1 MSFQGG
7 FPRTFSDSSIR
18 AYAPALSGVY
28 GISNGREWILIEAT
42 NDIQAELLRQ
52 AREESTTIARFQP
65 TGFSYEICDAGSRNW
80 RRDALIRKFV
90 PKHRSAGGETK

>member
-7 FPRTFSDSSIR
+7 FPRAFSSASIR

-42 NDIQAELLRQ
+42 DNIQAELLQQSAGGDSSR
-52 AREESTTIARFQP
+52 IAALQP
-65 TGFSYEICDAGSRNW
+65 TGFSYEVCDPSIRNW
-80 RRDALIRKFV
+80 RRDALIKKYEPVFKPAVTPR
-90 PKHRSAGGETK
+90 